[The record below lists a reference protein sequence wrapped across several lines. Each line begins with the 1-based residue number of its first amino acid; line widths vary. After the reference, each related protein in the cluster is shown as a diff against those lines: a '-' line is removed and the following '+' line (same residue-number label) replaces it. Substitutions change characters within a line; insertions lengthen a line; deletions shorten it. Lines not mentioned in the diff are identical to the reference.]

1 MLILRTFSK
10 VYGLAGLRIGFAF
23 GRPELLAAMTKL
35 KTPFNTSGVAQAAA
49 LAAMND
55 REHVARCIETNAWER
70 RRVIDGLRELGFQ
83 PVESETNFVFMEV
96 GPDAKA
102 ISDELLHLGVI
113 VRPLAW
119 MGFPEAIRI
128 SVGTAEE
135 NDKLFDALGR
145 LIAKRRAKPELAPR

>member
-1 MLILRTFSK
+1 
-10 VYGLAGLRIGFAF
+10 
-23 GRPELLAAMTKL
+23 
-35 KTPFNTSGVAQAAA
+35 
-49 LAAMND
+49 
-55 REHVARCIETNAWER
+55 
-70 RRVIDGLRELGFQ
+70 LRELGFQ

-96 GPDAKA
+96 GPEAKA

-145 LIAKRRAKPELAPR
+145 VMAKRRGKPELAPR